1 MSQNQ
6 TGADLIKLL
15 RQLSSETGKFFLPDL
30 GREEAVAESLIDA
43 YRYDDLAACANEY
56 MKKCCSPVLVF
67 SFAMEVPSIVQK
79 AITER
84 ESREKFRSIVEK
96 TKERLDQRSEL

>member
-15 RQLSSETGKFFLPDL
+15 RQLSSETGKFFLPDI
-30 GREEAVAESLIDA
+30 GREEAIADSLIDA
-43 YRYDDLAACANEY
+43 YRFDALSDCANKY
-56 MKKCCSPVLVF
+56 VKKAGSPILMF
-67 SFAMEVPSIVQK
+67 SFAMEVPSIIQK
-79 AITER
+79 AISER

-96 TKERLDQRSEL
+96 TKERMDQRK

>member
-43 YRYDDLAACANEY
+43 YRYDDLTACANEY
-56 MKKCCSPVLVF
+56 IKKCGSPVLVF
-67 SFAMEVPSIVQK
+67 SFAMEVPSIIQK

-96 TKERLDQRSEL
+96 TKERMDQRK

>member
-1 MSQNQ
+1 
-6 TGADLIKLL
+6 
-15 RQLSSETGKFFLPDL
+15 
-30 GREEAVAESLIDA
+30 
-43 YRYDDLAACANEY
+43 

-96 TKERLDQRSEL
+96 TKERMDQRSEL

>member
-43 YRYDDLAACANEY
+43 YRYDDLTACANEY
-56 MKKCCSPVLVF
+56 IKKCGSPVLVF
-67 SFAMEVPSIVQK
+67 SFAMEVPSIIQK

-84 ESREKFRSIVEK
+84 ESREKFRSIVQK
-96 TKERLDQRSEL
+96 TKERMDQRK

>member
-15 RQLSSETGKFFLPDL
+15 RKLSSETGKFFLPDL
-30 GREEAVAESLIDA
+30 GREEAIADSLMDA
-43 YRYDDLAACANEY
+43 YRYDDLEACANEY
-56 MKKCCSPVLVF
+56 IKKCGSPVLVF
-67 SFAMEVPSIVQK
+67 SFAMEVPSIIQK
-79 AITER
+79 AVTER

-96 TKERLDQRSEL
+96 TKERMDQRK

>member
-15 RQLSSETGKFFLPDL
+15 RQLSSEAGKFFLPDL
-30 GREEAVAESLIDA
+30 GREEAVADSLIDA
-43 YRYDDLAACANEY
+43 YRYDDLTACANAY
-56 MKKCCSPVLVF
+56 IKKCGSPILVF
-67 SFAMEVPSIVQK
+67 SFAMEVPSIIQK

-96 TKERLDQRSEL
+96 TKERMDQRK

>member
-1 MSQNQ
+1 MSQSQ

-30 GREEAVAESLIDA
+30 GREEAVADSLMDA

-67 SFAMEVPSIVQK
+67 SFAMEVPSIIQK

-84 ESREKFRSIVEK
+84 ESREKFRSIVKK
-96 TKERLDQRSEL
+96 TKERMDQRK

>member
-43 YRYDDLAACANEY
+43 YRYDDLTACANEY
-56 MKKCCSPVLVF
+56 IKKCGSPVLVF
-67 SFAMEVPSIVQK
+67 SFAMEVPSIMQK

-84 ESREKFRSIVEK
+84 ESREKFRSIVQK
-96 TKERLDQRSEL
+96 TKERMDQRK